1 MAILLPKKPDYDI
14 NRIFPNRVL
23 QESYEIILDEAFKD
37 TRKLV
42 NGITIDGETSKD
54 LDDAIDFT
62 KIQNGYKLDV
72 SIADPSSIIQM
83 SSEIDR
89 EALKRVFSLY
99 RNTFNNPM
107 LPSLISEDLMTLKE
121 NSQRPSITIEVFLIQ
136 T

>member
-23 QESYEIILDEAFKD
+23 QESYEIILDEAFKQ

-62 KIQNGYKLDV
+62 KVQNGYKLDV

-89 EALKRVFSLY
+89 EALKEFFLY
-99 RNTFNNPM
+99 IEI
-107 LPSLISEDLMTLKE
+107 L
-121 NSQRPSITIEVFLIQ
+121 SITQCYLA
-136 T
+136 